1 MKYYLLNLI
10 MDIKLKILVIF
21 FFIIFFYK
29 YFYFD
34 NKIMTNEKNKEIIII
49 GDLHGNKDALI
60 AILKNE
66 NVIDKDNNW
75 IPNNKLII
83 QLGDVIDRG
92 TQSLETLL
100 YLKKIQKQA
109 KSGQVIRLIGNHE
122 IMLLQN
128 DFRFI
133 NKEYDTPDKIIKI
146 KNIIMDDILTNNILA
161 SYSIGNK
168 LLFSHAGFTKDII
181 KNYELKKNSVIKISN
196 TTNEILKTIV
206 NNLERYNNSQLLS
219 DDGPFWNRKN
229 DTSFP
234 LDILQIIGHTPKNN
248 IYVSKNKN
256 IIYADV
262 GMMVQNKIGYLKIIN
277 NKFLVYE
284 GNYNNIYHRLL

>member
-1 MKYYLLNLI
+1 
-10 MDIKLKILVIF
+10 MDIKLKILVIL
-21 FFIIFFYK
+21 FFIILFY
-29 YFYFD
+29 YNFYFD
-34 NKIMTNEKNKEIIII
+34 NKIMKNEKNKKGIIII

-66 NVIDKDNNW
+66 NVIDRDNNW

-133 NKEYDTPDKIIKI
+133 NKEYDTPDKITKI
-146 KNIIMDDILTNNILA
+146 KNIIMDTTNNILA

-168 LLFSHAGFTKDII
+168 LLFSHAGFSNEII
-181 KNYELKKNSVIKISN
+181 KNYKLKKNHVTMISN
-196 TTNEILKTIV
+196 VTNEILKTIV
-206 NNLERYNNSQLLS
+206 NNLERYNNSELLS
-219 DDGPFWNRKN
+219 DNGPFWNRKN
-229 DTSFP
+229 DISFP

-248 IYVSKNKN
+248 IHISQNKN

-277 NKFLVYE
+277 NKFVVYE